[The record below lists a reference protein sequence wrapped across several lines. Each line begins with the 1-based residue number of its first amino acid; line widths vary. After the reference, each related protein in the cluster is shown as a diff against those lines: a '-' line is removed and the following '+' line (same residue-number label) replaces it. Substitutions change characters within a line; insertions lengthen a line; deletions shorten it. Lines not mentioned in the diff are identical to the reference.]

1 MNWTTLRVIIQRG
14 PRLPP
19 RRLDEAEVADAAERG
34 ERGHNL
40 DEHLIC
46 FAAALSTRI
55 EGELRGGLVGR
66 APRQRLHLRPPRVA
80 RLPPQAHGPDA
91 AADDRDST

>member
-1 MNWTTLRVIIQRG
+1 MAHPTK
-14 PRLPP
+14 
-19 RRLDEAEVADAAERG
+19 RG
-34 ERGHNL
+34 ERRDDL